1 MKTQE
6 RELFEQYKNRV
17 MENIFSKPGLY
28 QDIKE
33 LEDFIKFVE
42 FTDEVI
48 KEQDNF
54 TDLLGESLNEKDE
67 HIKSLKRRLQV
78 MTRLASDTMKDLT
91 NLTGNLIDVNLNKLN
106 RRQFATYC
114 KQLDDIVRD
123 YKKIK

>member
-1 MKTQE
+1 
-6 RELFEQYKNRV
+6 